1 MSLEKELRD
10 QLAYEL
16 SDIEG
21 FSGKAD
27 ALVAACE
34 LAAAVQAFGGLGLT
48 VRGWCRDP
56 PVEFGLGEIDA
67 WHERPPCVR
76 RPVPAGRRSLMSRLS
91 DRVRCGQ

>member
-21 FSGKAD
+21 FSEVWLDALDTVD

-34 LAAAVQAFGGLGLT
+34 LAAAVQAFAGLGLT
-48 VRGWCRDP
+48 VRGGVETLPQIRPRRD
-56 PVEFGLGEIDA
+56 
-67 WHERPPCVR
+67 
-76 RPVPAGRRSLMSRLS
+76 
-91 DRVRCGQ
+91 

>member
-48 VRGWCRDP
+48 VRGWCRDLP
-56 PVEFGLGEIDA
+56 QNSASARLTLGTSVLLVFGARFQPG
-67 WHERPPCVR
+67 
-76 RPVPAGRRSLMSRLS
+76 AGR
-91 DRVRCGQ
+91 